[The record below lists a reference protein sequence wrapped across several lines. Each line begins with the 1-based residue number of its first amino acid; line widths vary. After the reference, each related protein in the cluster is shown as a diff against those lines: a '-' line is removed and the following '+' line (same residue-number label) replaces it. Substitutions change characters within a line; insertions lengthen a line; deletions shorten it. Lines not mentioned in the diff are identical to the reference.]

1 MFRSGASVFVGENV
15 TTTKPIGEVVVEE
28 GGNLRILYTN
38 QVVLEAGFEVSN
50 KVSFEAIVSQCK

>member
-38 QVVLEAGFEVSN
+38 QVILDAGFSVE
-50 KVSFEAIVSQCK
+50 EGGQLQIQ

>member
-1 MFRSGASVFVGENV
+1 MFRSGTSVFVGENV

-38 QVVLEAGFEVSN
+38 QVVLDAGFSVE
-50 KVSFEAIVSQCK
+50 EGGQLQIQTQ